1 MPPESVQPHTTS
13 SKLEDQAAT
22 AALYVTNKNRPVVNI
37 ATTNVQT
44 YLDSDNRLSSAG
56 AAASLKYASPRDLP
70 SYPSSGLKKSDSAAG
85 AAASLGWANQKPF
98 EHWKPDPSASASAAA
113 MLAKDYK
120 MAPLWQP
127 EQSTAGAKAAVLAS
141 RDGGKVDVWRPE
153 VTSWGN
159 TAATH
164 AFKKD
169 RTGGLSPQL
178 DYGHTAI
185 GRQGSLLAAKG
196 AMGGSRKRSESTP
209 VLNLPERYPDE
220 ANAIANALSAAT
232 LAAKP
237 SSRRNELHPEGG
249 SVPFTTLSRD
259 MYTSRPPVAPE
270 VEEKNRAD
278 SLHASAVAM
287 AQGMYKMQQ
296 KQIDR
301 STNAHFAAS
310 AAHGRTASLSSAG
323 EEPVPMQFN
332 NLQEAAQKLAQER
345 LAKLYG
351 DHEKNRD
358 FREYYGSSG
367 KAASRLSIRG
377 RPRRRASS
385 EGDVTD
391 DQAQSNKIRAQMSF
405 FSNKLSEVD
414 QKKRQHDR
422 ENLIAVAQRNVTKSL
437 HGMDEK
443 VFAVT
448 GKVAPSLLTEWE
460 LKAHAAAQAKSETR
474 MENYGK
480 VNIGG
485 GKFMNQ
491 SEINLVAARNV
502 QPVLDEINEKAEK
515 ERIRQAELKLE
526 HETQAR
532 KNAEKKAHD
541 REVKDINKKL
551 KQQDRDERRLK
562 EDEEKA
568 ERRAKEQ
575 EEKAAKAEEK
585 RLAKEKRKSK
595 DATSNNKPD
604 GIDDTIMAN
613 ALVATKNHTAEEA
626 GPVEGDRS
634 TLATRRDVASVPA
647 TIRTSMEMQGDQ
659 RMQDAADSANKDES
673 TMMSPSSPEDGSKV
687 KNWLKT
693 KFSRRMSRG
702 QKPVREESTDKGFS
716 GGAAYTGASVHNGST
731 TSLENRSSSVREVA
745 LAGKSPDAD
754 AEERIRWSQL
764 RVSDTST
771 ISSLDG
777 GDEFEEARDNFDTG
791 LAPPPTFPAGPAKGN
806 SSPVRDSKFH
816 ELVGFAGRWWTA
828 QEFFGTRPQ
837 MQYWVNVTIRV
848 YYLVKES
855 IQCTPN
861 CSNFLRIRQLKLL
874 RRKKAKSRAE
884 WVLAIRIQ
892 VTPSSRCPARRGT
905 VAQSGPRIE
914 SDDAAGS

>member
-1 MPPESVQPHTTS
+1 MPPESAQPHTTS

-22 AALYVTNKNRPVVNI
+22 AALYATNKNRPVVNI
-37 ATTNVQT
+37 ATTNGQT

-85 AAASLGWANQKPF
+85 AAASLGWANQKSF

-141 RDGGKVDVWRPE
+141 RDGGKVDIWRPE
-153 VTSWGN
+153 ITSWGN
-159 TAATH
+159 TAATQ

-209 VLNLPERYPDE
+209 VLSPERYPDE

-237 SSRRNELHPEGG
+237 SSRRNELHPDGG
-249 SVPFTTLSRD
+249 SVPFTNLSRD
-259 MYTSRPPVAPE
+259 MYTSHPPVAPE

-296 KQIDR
+296 KQIGR
-301 STNAHFAAS
+301 GTNAHFAAS
-310 AAHGRTASLSSAG
+310 AAHGRTASLPSTN
-323 EEPVPMQFN
+323 EQPVPMQFN

-367 KAASRLSIRG
+367 KTVSRLSIRG

-391 DQAQSNKIRAQMSF
+391 DQAQSNKIRAQMSI

-443 VFAVT
+443 VFADT

-532 KNAEKKAHD
+532 KTAEKKAHEK
-541 REVKDINKKL
+541 EVKDINKKL
-551 KQQDRDERRLK
+551 KQQDRDEKKLK

-575 EEKAAKAEEK
+575 EEKAAKVEEK

-595 DATSNNKPD
+595 DVTSNNKSE
-604 GIDDTIMAN
+604 GIDDTLTTN
-613 ALVATKNHTAEEA
+613 ALVATEDHTAEEVA
-626 GPVEGDRS
+626 PVEGERS
-634 TLATRRDVASVPA
+634 TLAARRDGATVPA

-673 TMMSPSSPEDGSKV
+673 TMVSPSSAEDGSKV

-693 KFSRRMSRG
+693 KFSRRMSKG
-702 QKPVREESTDKGFS
+702 QKPVREENSDKGFS

-731 TSLENRSSSVREVA
+731 TSVENRSSSVREVA
-745 LAGKSPDAD
+745 LAGKSTDAAGKSTDAD

-791 LAPPPTFPAGPAKGN
+791 LAPPPTFPAGPAKGS
-806 SSPVRDSKFH
+806 SSPVRDSKFR
-816 ELVGFAGRWWTA
+816 EV
-828 QEFFGTRPQ
+828 
-837 MQYWVNVTIRV
+837 I
-848 YYLVKES
+848 
-855 IQCTPN
+855 
-861 CSNFLRIRQLKLL
+861 
-874 RRKKAKSRAE
+874 
-884 WVLAIRIQ
+884 
-892 VTPSSRCPARRGT
+892 
-905 VAQSGPRIE
+905 
-914 SDDAAGS
+914 